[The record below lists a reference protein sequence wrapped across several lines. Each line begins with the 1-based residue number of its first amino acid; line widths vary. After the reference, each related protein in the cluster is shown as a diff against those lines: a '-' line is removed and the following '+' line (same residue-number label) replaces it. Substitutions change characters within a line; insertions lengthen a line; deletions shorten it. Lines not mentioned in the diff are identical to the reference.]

1 MFDEESDS
9 DLDRDE
15 LIYSNFVYD
24 DVLREWIDLF
34 IWSNGDDYSEEIESE
49 DDDNVLCNGNSD
61 I

>member
-1 MFDEESDS
+1 MFIVVCGF
-9 DLDRDE
+9 
-15 LIYSNFVYD
+15 IYFFGINM
-24 DVLREWIDLF
+24 F

>member
-1 MFDEESDS
+1 MFDEENDS
-9 DLDRDE
+9 DLDRGE
-15 LIYSNFVYD
+15 LIYSNCVYD